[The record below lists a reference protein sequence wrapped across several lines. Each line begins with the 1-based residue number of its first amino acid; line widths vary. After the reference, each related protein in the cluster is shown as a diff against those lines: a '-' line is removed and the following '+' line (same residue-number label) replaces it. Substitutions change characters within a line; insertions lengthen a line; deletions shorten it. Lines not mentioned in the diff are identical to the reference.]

1 MSQHFADDPE
11 KLGQHRRRAL
21 SSPCDPGL
29 QDAKYYGLQLT
40 LRHVMFHDD
49 RWRVLLIPPDGS
61 PVHVTVPDSRPQ
73 DVRAALISALEV
85 EG

>member
-1 MSQHFADDPE
+1 MTGGEIERIVRSV
-11 KLGQHRRRAL
+11 L
-21 SSPCDPGL
+21 
-29 QDAKYYGLQLT
+29 KYYGLQLT

-61 PVHVTVPDSRPQ
+61 PVQVTVPDSRPQ
-73 DVRAALISALEV
+73 DVRAALIGALEV